1 MIGSAALLL
10 SGFSIPLLESI
21 NGKKGFVR
29 SSNQVGA
36 FSCADLTSL
45 NGKVGWSGNS
55 GTGSSR
61 TKREPNNKINHTGHL
76 RRVTYSWFP
85 PLKAQQP
92 SPPDRKGWGF
102 IYAWYP
108 VTLPAGD
115 RERYVCRDMKDKL
128 QELEMFAMLILPEFC
143 QTLDEMLLKNPKWSK
158 KRVFETLFE
167 LGEKKHSHD
176 NSIRDSQFGK
186 SFTSLLTKTN
196 MEYSCFLAYAAGC
209 VRGEYWTDPSGGN
222 FLELIQPIAKIGK
235 QKFLHRT

>member
-1 MIGSAALLL
+1 
-10 SGFSIPLLESI
+10 
-21 NGKKGFVR
+21 
-29 SSNQVGA
+29 
-36 FSCADLTSL
+36 
-45 NGKVGWSGNS
+45 
-55 GTGSSR
+55 
-61 TKREPNNKINHTGHL
+61 
-76 RRVTYSWFP
+76 
-85 PLKAQQP
+85 
-92 SPPDRKGWGF
+92 
-102 IYAWYP
+102 
-108 VTLPAGD
+108 
-115 RERYVCRDMKDKL
+115 MKDKL

-196 MEYSCFLAYAAGC
+196 MEYSCFLAYAAAC